1 MDSPAKLSTQ
11 GTQKEES
18 HKTKF
23 QYNTIFIGSHYA
35 QTNTNNINKT

>member
-18 HKTKF
+18 HKTNSNTT
-23 QYNTIFIGSHYA
+23 QYLLEATMRKPTQI
-35 QTNTNNINKT
+35 T